1 LSLRA
6 FDFGATGRK
15 GTSETESVVTEA
27 MGPPD
32 IPVLRSSSAIA
43 AAPKRPGAVSD
54 LKRLLPYLVPH
65 RAALIIAHRLD
76 VV

>member
-1 LSLRA
+1 
-6 FDFGATGRK
+6 
-15 GTSETESVVTEA
+15 